1 MENEITGYLRYVRLH
16 VAATTLRRKEW
27 ELRAFGQWLAR
38 TSKVITEAKQSDVE
52 GFLLSLDAQ
61 NQFRRSVC
69 ATIRDLFDFLK
80 VPENPAA
87 KIEFKRDDSLRL
99 FHVPGKAAVEAII
112 AGLAD
117 DGDDLRIRD
126 RLMVELAYG
135 SGLRRDELRRVN
147 IEDIDLEEHTVTVT
161 GKGNKT
167 RIVPV
172 TAKAA
177 SAARSYLAHRHAT
190 RGPLLVSYA
199 GRRLSCNGVYSIMRN
214 RVGIRP
220 HLLRHACAGHMLA
233 NGASIRVVQ
242 ELLGHADLKAT
253 QIYTHLEK
261 SELRQVVAA
270 RHPRAE
276 NLCQVSPRKGIL

>member
-1 MENEITGYLRYVRLH
+1 MENEVTDYLRYVRLH

-27 ELRAFGQWLAR
+27 ELRAFEQWLAK
-38 TSKVITEAKQSDVE
+38 TGKAIIEAKQADVE
-52 GFLLSLDAQ
+52 AFLLSLDAS

-69 ATIRDLFDFLK
+69 ATIRDLFAFLK

-87 KIEFKRDDSLRL
+87 KIEFKRDDSVRL
-99 FHVPGKAAVEAII
+99 FHVPGKAAIDEII
-112 AGLAD
+112 ARLTD

-135 SGLRRDELRRVN
+135 SGLRRDELRKVN
-147 IEDIDLEEHTVTVT
+147 VEDIDLESQTIRIT

-172 TAKAA
+172 TSKA
-177 SAARSYLAHRHAT
+177 SSTARTYLAHRHVT
-190 RGPLLVSYA
+190 RGPLLVSFM
-199 GRRLSCNGVYSIMRN
+199 GRRLSPNGVYCILKN

-253 QIYTHLEK
+253 QIYTQVEK
-261 SELRQVVAA
+261 TELRQVVAT

-276 NLCQVSPRKGIL
+276 NG